1 MTNTKLNKLK
11 LKLNTNLKKL
21 ENFDELVKQKKIL
34 FRNTEEEIDDIRK
47 DMVREMILPVIG
59 EITWYNLNNK

>member
-59 EITWYNLNNK
+59 EITWYNLNN

>member
-11 LKLNTNLKKL
+11 LKLDTNLKRL

-34 FRNTEEEIDDIRK
+34 KRNSEKEIELIRE

-59 EITWYNLNNK
+59 EITWYNLNN